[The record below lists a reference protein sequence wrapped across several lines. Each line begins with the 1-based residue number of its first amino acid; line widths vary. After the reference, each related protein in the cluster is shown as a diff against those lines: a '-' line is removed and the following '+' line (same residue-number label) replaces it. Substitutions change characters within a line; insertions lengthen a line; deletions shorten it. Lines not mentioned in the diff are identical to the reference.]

1 MNTHRLLCCRKEWPY
16 AENVFN
22 VRQVASIQWNLPSTN
37 QKYFR
42 KLNRSKYK
50 GKYERNSEADKFRN
64 TAKWRNKRNCIQQRD
79 RYMCR
84 YCFLVE
90 KKIVTSGLSVHH
102 IVPLAVDYSMRLDD
116 NNLITLCRSHHELA
130 ESGIISA
137 AQLLQLID
145 EPLQI
150 PPE

>member
-1 MNTHRLLCCRKEWPY
+1 MLKTCSTCGKLHR
-16 AENVFN
+16 FN
-22 VRQVASIQWNLPSTN
+22 EICPQQIKNKQE
-37 QKYFR
+37 YFR

-64 TAKWRNKRNCIQQRD
+64 TAKWRNKRNRIQQRD
-79 RYMCR
+79 CYMCR

-150 PPE
+150 SPPECNKRKSY

>member
-1 MNTHRLLCCRKEWPY
+1 M
-16 AENVFN
+16 
-22 VRQVASIQWNLPSTN
+22 
-37 QKYFR
+37 
-42 KLNRSKYK
+42 
-50 GKYERNSEADKFRN
+50 
-64 TAKWRNKRNCIQQRD
+64 
-79 RYMCR
+79 
-84 YCFLVE
+84 
-90 KKIVTSGLSVHH
+90 TSGLSVHH